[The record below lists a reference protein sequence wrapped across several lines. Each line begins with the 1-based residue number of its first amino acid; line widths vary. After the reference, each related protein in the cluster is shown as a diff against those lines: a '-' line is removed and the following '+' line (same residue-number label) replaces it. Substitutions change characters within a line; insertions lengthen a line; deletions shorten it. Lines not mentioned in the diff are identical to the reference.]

1 MLQSSLQRVSVQKT
15 SVCIWKST
23 GNLVGGGPMAGR
35 KYAADYR
42 IENHVLPDGKVEA
55 TRVYQG
61 TWYSYVAEKE
71 EIARLRKML
80 LGGAVGTLL
89 LLIPM
94 LLDNTRLGRTFY
106 IVLPACFCL
115 VPIYLLLAA
124 VRRLGFADD
133 PFTRE
138 HRDKT
143 DRRIRVSCVALTMLL
158 AVSCGGCLVLGVLE
172 GFASN
177 EIFCMVSLLLA
188 LGVSIWLLPHRKKAA
203 ARKAEA

>member
-1 MLQSSLQRVSVQKT
+1 MLQSSIQRVSVRET
-15 SVCIWKST
+15 SVS
-23 GNLVGGGPMAGR
+23 GYNGVGYQLGGGPMAGR

-61 TWYSYVAEKE
+61 TWYSYVATKE

-80 LGGAVGTLL
+80 LSGTVGILL

-115 VPIYLLLAA
+115 VPIYLLMAA
-124 VRRLGFADD
+124 VRRLGFAED

-143 DRRIRVSCVALTMLL
+143 DRRIRVSSVALTVLL
-158 AVSCGGCLVLGVLE
+158 AVSCIGCLVLGILK
-172 GFASN
+172 GFASD
-177 EIFCMVSLLLA
+177 EILCMVCLLLA
-188 LGVSIWLLPHRKKAA
+188 LGVSLWLLPHRKKAQTQK
-203 ARKAEA
+203 KA